1 MYAVPL
7 VTDATAVVHELPECS
22 LYSSFLT
29 DRLFLPPTVEYE
41 KTGVLL
47 AYVPV
52 VSERVPSDKHL
63 NEDSELTVG
72 VEYALNDGE
81 TLELAVRPR
90 ESVTVTVYVF
100 EPDESMTDDCAVVPV
115 PV

>member
-7 VTDATAVVHELPECS
+7 VTDENAVVHELPECS

-29 DRLFLPPTVEYE
+29 DRLLFPPTVEYE
-41 KTGVLL
+41 KTGVVL

-63 NEDSELTVG
+63 NEASELTVG
-72 VEYALNDGE
+72 VEYA
-81 TLELAVRPR
+81 
-90 ESVTVTVYVF
+90 
-100 EPDESMTDDCAVVPV
+100 
-115 PV
+115 